1 MSEICIML
9 NCTIRWLWWLEA
21 LAILFNLGFTTLYIL
36 HSPIAFAFGMIGPLL
51 LGVLS
56 WKRKLYADVILQVFY
71 IFITFFGWLN
81 LGENWSVT
89 NIPLKVHLILTI
101 IFLFIGFLIGLLLK
115 KRTHAALP
123 FLDSIITSI
132 SMLATALMMLGCHEN
147 WIYFMLINST
157 CIYLFFNRKLYG
169 ISMLYLLY
177 LLLAIEGYFNLGW
190 IPL

>member
-1 MSEICIML
+1 
-9 NCTIRWLWWLEA
+9 
-21 LAILFNLGFTTLYIL
+21 
-36 HSPIAFAFGMIGPLL
+36 
-51 LGVLS
+51 
-56 WKRKLYADVILQVFY
+56 
-71 IFITFFGWLN
+71 
-81 LGENWSVT
+81 
-89 NIPLKVHLILTI
+89 LTI
-101 IFLFIGFLIGLLLK
+101 IFLFIGFLIGRLLK

-123 FLDSIITSI
+123 FLDSLITSI
-132 SMLATALMMLGCHEN
+132 SMLATVLMMLGCHEN